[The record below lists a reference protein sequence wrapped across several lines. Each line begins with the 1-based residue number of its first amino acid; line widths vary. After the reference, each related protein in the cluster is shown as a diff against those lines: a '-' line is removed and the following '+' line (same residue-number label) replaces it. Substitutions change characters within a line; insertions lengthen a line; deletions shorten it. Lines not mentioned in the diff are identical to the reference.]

1 MLERTSP
8 RGPGSR
14 GTVIVEFALLVT
26 FLLVLTLCVIDVSR
40 AFWTKNV
47 TTQAAREG
55 ARYLVVHTLADTAGV
70 RSRVETVVDAS
81 GATLT
86 QCTVTD
92 LGNRQWQVSV
102 GCDFTWLIPGLFNWL
117 GVTLTNPQTLTATT
131 VMRQEG

>member
-1 MLERTSP
+1 MLERSMP
-8 RGPGSR
+8 RTRGQL
-14 GTVIVEFALLVT
+14 GTVIIEFALLVP

-40 AFWTKNV
+40 AFWVKNV

-70 RSRVETVVDAS
+70 RTRVETVVDEANV
-81 GATLT
+81 TLT

-92 LGNRQWQVSV
+92 LGSRQWQVTV
-102 GCDFTWLIPGLFNWL
+102 GCQFNWL
-117 GVTLTNPQTLTATT
+117 YLGVFGLVGATFTNPQTLTAST